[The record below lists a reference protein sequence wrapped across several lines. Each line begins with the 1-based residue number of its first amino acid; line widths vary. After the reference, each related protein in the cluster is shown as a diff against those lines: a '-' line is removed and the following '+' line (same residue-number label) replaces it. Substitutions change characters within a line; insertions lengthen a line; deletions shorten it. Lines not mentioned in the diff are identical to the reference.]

1 MQTTQCLIIG
11 AGPGGYV
18 AAIRAAQL
26 GLKTVIV
33 EQEHLGG
40 MCLNW
45 GCIPSKSLIESM
57 RLYTRVKKAADWG
70 IDGVDPAA
78 LSFNWAK
85 AQARKDGVVSKL
97 VKGVGFL
104 LKKNGVEVL
113 TGRAVG
119 LEGCRVRVGSHEIQA
134 DHILLATGSRPDPGP
149 FRELSA
155 TQVLDM
161 KQFFTRGER
170 PESALVYGGNI
181 VALEVA
187 LLLHGLGTRVE
198 LAYPEAEL
206 LPTLDGSLRSFLAQR
221 LKRMKVV
228 QHPGV
233 TSLLP
238 GEGGIRCGSALVT
251 VDRVLNC
258 ADRMAVI
265 PEGYESL
272 AREGV
277 IPVDEFCRTARPGV
291 FAAGDVTGQSL
302 AQAAMGMGIA
312 AVEKMAGLDH
322 PVDFSR
328 IPLNI
333 YTDPELASVGRTEE
347 QLQAEGIAY
356 RKGEFPL
363 SANGRAL
370 AGGLAEGFI
379 KVLADERLGEIVG
392 VHIVAPNATDQIAQA
407 VSMLNLETTLE
418 EVARMVHAHPSLSEV
433 LWEAHLDALGRP
445 LHK

>member
-70 IDGVDPAA
+70 IDGVDLEA
-78 LSFNWAK
+78 LSFNWSRAL
-85 AQARKDGVVSKL
+85 ARKDGVVTKL

-113 TGRAVG
+113 TGRAEG
-119 LEGCRVRVGSHEIQA
+119 LEDGRVRVGTHEIRA
-134 DHILLATGSRPDPGP
+134 EHILLATGSRPDPGP
-149 FRELSA
+149 FGELSA
-155 TQVLDM
+155 GLVQDM
-161 KQFFTRGER
+161 KQFFAAGER
-170 PESALVYGGNI
+170 PASALVYGGNI
-181 VALEVA
+181 VAVEIA
-187 LLLHGLGTRVE
+187 LLLNGLGTRVE
-198 LAYPEAEL
+198 LAYPGESL
-206 LPTLDGSLRSFLAQR
+206 LPELDGSLKAYLAQR
-221 LKRMKVV
+221 LKRLKIA
-228 QHPGV
+228 QHPG
-233 TSLLP
+233 TGTLMP
-238 GEGGIRCGSALVT
+238 GEGGVLCGSSLVK

-258 ADRMAVI
+258 ADRLPVV
-265 PEGYESL
+265 PPGFESL
-272 AREGV
+272 AVQGAIE
-277 IPVDEFCRTARPGV
+277 VDDTCRTRRPGV
-291 FAAGDVTGQSL
+291 FAAGDVTGQEL
-302 AQAAMGMGIA
+302 AQAAMCMGIA
-312 AVEKMAGLDH
+312 AVEHMAGCGR
-322 PVDFSR
+322 PVDLNR

-347 QLQAEGIAY
+347 QLQAEGIPY